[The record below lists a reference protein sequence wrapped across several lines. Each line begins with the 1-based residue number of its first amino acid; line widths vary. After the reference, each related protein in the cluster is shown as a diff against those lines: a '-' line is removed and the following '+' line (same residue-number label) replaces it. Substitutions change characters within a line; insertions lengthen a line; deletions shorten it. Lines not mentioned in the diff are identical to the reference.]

1 MQTSYDISLLSGDGR
16 TSKWCFVCG

>member
-1 MQTSYDISLLSGDGR
+1 MQMSYDISLLSGDGR

>member
-1 MQTSYDISLLSGDGR
+1 MQMSYDISFSLGDDQ